1 MYKVSAARPEVRMK
15 PTQTDL
21 NDRRRI
27 AYAAVD
33 QACRDIL
40 GPSGVLEV
48 EFKRVC
54 ERIVN
59 LILPLTFLDEIY
71 LAPENLAW
79 AVRSVLLLAK
89 ENRPQ
94 IGLQEPGDLV
104 RRLFSGLDQDMGEPA
119 IPAGMTYQK
128 LVKDLTT
135 CRGIKSSS
143 WIA

>member
-1 MYKVSAARPEVRMK
+1 MK

-21 NDRRRI
+21 NARRRI

-40 GPSGVLEV
+40 GPSGVLKALDFNQV

-59 LILPLTFLDEIY
+59 LVLPLTFLDEIY

-79 AVRSVLLLAK
+79 AVRGVLLLAK
-89 ENRPQ
+89 KNRPQ

-104 RRLFSGLDQDMGEPA
+104 RRLFSGLDRDMGEPA

-135 CRGIKSSS
+135 CRGIMSSS